1 MAGAG
6 RAEERL
12 ENIESVEPILSAL
25 RSVSQASMQAARR
38 RAEGAERY
46 GRELLGLAG
55 WLPEP
60 AREQEDGE
68 EEEGEVRAGTLLIA
82 LGSDRGLCGPFNQ
95 DVVNALAD
103 QLAGVEAEGR
113 RAEVWA
119 LGLRLRYPLAELEIR
134 PERGE
139 RFAEGSVPDFE
150 RAYQLAEGIQAGV
163 RQGWYDRVRLILN
176 RPLRADRT
184 RTQVEQLLPLELE
197 EEDLGKDSWPPPIVE
212 TDPEGLRE
220 RIRRQ
225 ALEVNLY
232 WYLLRSSAAEHTARF
247 HLLEDAAQN
256 MDRLTE
262 ELEMEVQLARQQA
275 ITTEMMDL
283 IAAAGLIKS

>member
-1 MAGAG
+1 MAGSG

-25 RSVSQASMQAARR
+25 RSVSQAGMQAARR

-46 GRELLGLAG
+46 GRDLLALAG

-60 AREQEDGE
+60 DRKRAD
-68 EEEGEVRAGTLLIA
+68 EEEGEVRPGTLLIA

-95 DVVNALAD
+95 HVVEALAD
-103 QLAGVEAEGR
+103 QLADVKEEGR
-113 RAEVWA
+113 SAEIWA
-119 LGLRLRYPLAELEIR
+119 LGLRLRYPLAELGIR

-139 RFAEGSVPDFE
+139 RFTEGSVPNFE

-163 RQGWYDRVRLILN
+163 RQGWYDRVLLILN
-176 RPLRADRT
+176 RQLRADRT
-184 RTQVEQLLPLELE
+184 RTGVEQLLPLELE
-197 EEDLGKDSWPPPIVE
+197 EEGMVRDSWPPPILE
-212 TDPEGLRE
+212 TDPAGLRD

-232 WYLLRSSAAEHTARF
+232 RYLLRSSAAEHAARF
-247 HLLEDAAQN
+247 YLLEDAAQN